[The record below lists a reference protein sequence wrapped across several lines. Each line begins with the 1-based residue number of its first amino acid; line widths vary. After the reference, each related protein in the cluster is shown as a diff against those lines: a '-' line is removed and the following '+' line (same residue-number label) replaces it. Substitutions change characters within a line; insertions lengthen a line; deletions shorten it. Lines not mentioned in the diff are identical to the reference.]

1 LTLLD
6 DLNYSPAGPVN
17 ASLDRKARSLEA
29 KVADNSQTIEQL
41 RQERSL
47 LMKDHKELQR
57 RFTDISEVSRH
68 PVCYLSLLTILGHF

>member
-1 LTLLD
+1 
-6 DLNYSPAGPVN
+6 VN

-47 LMKDHKELQR
+47 LTKDHKELQR
-57 RFTDISEVSRH
+57 RYTDISEVSPHRI
-68 PVCYLSLLTILGHF
+68 CYLSLLTIFGLS

>member
-1 LTLLD
+1 M
-6 DLNYSPAGPVN
+6 
-17 ASLDRKARSLEA
+17 SLDRKARLLEA

-68 PVCYLSLLTILGHF
+68 QICYLFLLTVLGPS